1 MSSIGR
7 AIAFVDVLN
16 RMASENMPE
25 ILRKVNQKFLDCC
38 SEYQARMSEE
48 GEVVVDDGLEGRWG
62 IDLGIMTEQGKEEWR
77 EYPIWCVLRWDNEIQ
92 GDAVGGQCLFQTD
105 DIEQLVMKFVE
116 VVISGKK
123 CV

>member
-1 MSSIGR
+1 
-7 AIAFVDVLN
+7 
-16 RMASENMPE
+16 
-25 ILRKVNQKFLDCC
+25 
-38 SEYQARMSEE
+38 MSEE
-48 GEVVVDDGLEGRWG
+48 GEVVVDDGHEGRWG